1 MNILVVE
8 DDPTSMKLV
17 HLILEAD
24 GHAVKSVDA
33 PEKALA
39 SIAEEKPAVVLVDL
53 ALPGMDG
60 LSLTRRLK
68 ADPATSAIPVVAV
81 TAQAMQGEDAKARA
95 AGCDAYLTKPL
106 DTQGF
111 RGTLRQFLGDQ
122 GTTAT

>member
-33 PEKALA
+33 PDKALA

-68 ADPATSAIPVVAV
+68 GDPATSAIPVVAITSYPDRFPQREV
-81 TAQAMQGEDAKARA
+81 MK
-95 AGCDAYLTKPL
+95 AGCDAYFVKPI
-106 DTQGF
+106 DT
-111 RGTLRQFLGDQ
+111 RTLPKRLEEIVSQKS
-122 GTTAT
+122 AARE

>member
-8 DDPTSMKLV
+8 DDPTSLKLV

-33 PEKALA
+33 PDKALA
-39 SIAEEKPAVVLVDL
+39 SIAAEMPAVILVDL

-68 ADPATSAIPVVAV
+68 GDPATSAIPVVAITSYPDRFPQREV
-81 TAQAMQGEDAKARA
+81 MK
-95 AGCDAYLTKPL
+95 AGCDAYIVKPI
-106 DTQGF
+106 DT
-111 RGTLRQFLGDQ
+111 RTLPKRLEEIVSQKS
-122 GTTAT
+122 AARE